1 MKRSEVEW
9 AINWAKGF
17 LKKENFTVPEFGYW
31 KKEDFEKAQD
41 IDRIKQLMLG
51 WDVTDYG
58 MGDFRKLGSILFTV
72 RNGSIHDPSAG
83 TPYAEKLIPIL
94 EGQRLPMHF
103 HYSKTEDIINRAG
116 GILYIRLYNS
126 REDGLVDDKSD
137 VTVYM
142 DGIKKIVGA
151 GEELEI
157 TTGNSITLTPGL
169 YHLFGAKDGFGDL
182 LVGEVSAINDD
193 NCDNHFAEQISR
205 FSQIEEDT
213 DQTVILCNEYG
224 RLPGKRGQAQ

>member
-1 MKRSEVEW
+1 MRRSEVEW
-9 AINWAKGF
+9 AIHWAKGL
-17 LKKENFTVPEFGYW
+17 LKKENFSIPDFGYW
-31 KKEDFEKAQD
+31 IKEDFEKAENTG
-41 IDRIKQLMLG
+41 RIKELMLG

-58 MGDFRKLGSILFTV
+58 MGDFKKIGSILFTI

-116 GILYIRLYNS
+116 GIMYIKLYNS
-126 REDGLVDDKSD
+126 KEDGAVDYSSD
-137 VTVYM
+137 VIVYM
-142 DGIKKIVGA
+142 DGIKRVIGA

-157 TTGNSITLTPGL
+157 KAGNSITLTPGM
-169 YHLFGAKDGFGDL
+169 YHLFGAKDGCGDL

-193 NCDNHFAEQISR
+193 NCDNHFAEKVSR
-205 FSQIEEDT
+205 FSEIEEDV

-224 RLPGKRGQAQ
+224 KLSGGRCSE